1 MRRVYLTAQFVQTL
15 DKVVGDYEQMRDPL
29 EIKFYFA
36 YTSPF
41 SYLAYEP
48 AYALEQRYQVRIR
61 PIPFGVN
68 IRKTYGDTAT
78 RSRRDQNKVRYLYL
92 DARRYGAQRGLT
104 ILPPKKI
111 YSARLAFYAGLFAD
125 RHLLFRQYSE
135 RLFERFWKREI
146 EVEELGSIAALL
158 SEIGLNGAEFLEYRD
173 NNARTDL
180 DRCFAEA
187 DRDAIFGVPTLVVE
201 GEPFWGHDRLS
212 WVEAKL
218 ERIGRRR

>member
-1 MRRVYLTAQFVQTL
+1 
-15 DKVVGDYEQMRDPL
+15 MRDPL

-48 AYALEQRYQVRIR
+48 AYALERSFQVRVR

-68 IRKTYGDTAT
+68 IRKTYGDTAA
-78 RSRRDQNKVRYLYL
+78 RSRRDQYKVRYLYL
-92 DARRYGAQRGLT
+92 DARRYGAERGLT

-111 YSARLAFYAGLFAD
+111 YSARLAFYAGLFAE
-125 RHLLFRQYSE
+125 RHSAFRQYSD
-135 RLFERFWKREI
+135 RLFERFWKREL
-146 EVEELGSIAALL
+146 EVEDLDSIVALIG
-158 SEIGLNGAEFLEYRD
+158 EIGLDRAEFLRYR
-173 NNARTDL
+173 NNEARSEL

-187 DRDAIFGVPTLVVE
+187 DQDAIFGVPTVVVE

-218 ERIGRRR
+218 DQIGLRRS